1 MRRWFFMIMIRKLQS
16 VFAQELKGRRRTIHS
31 YEPVFLLV
39 AFDKNDAYDT
49 YIVFWQSNLNMV

>member
-1 MRRWFFMIMIRKLQS
+1 MIMIRKLQS